1 MPHTL
6 QIFTDMKQ
14 TLFTT
19 AFALLTCL
27 TGLKAQDTA
36 QPSGEGTTAN
46 PYLIGSAAELRWFAD
61 FVNTTDA
68 DGTYPNSAASASLTA
83 DIDLNPGFTFNA
95 DGTYSGP
102 DGAEPEAWEPIMGNS
117 YNATKTKYSGF
128 FDGQGHSVSG
138 VYIPEGE
145 TSYIGL
151 FGIVGSTSYNY
162 TNGGSIRNLTI
173 RNAYMAQTSSRNGN
187 MGGICGALN
196 YGSVE
201 NCRSEAYLVVKDGG
215 GETGGICGMTGYSC
229 LIKNSNNA
237 GSITNATTDN
247 VTIGGICGLIGN
259 SSSVTIENCANSATL
274 ILADDG
280 LNAWGCAGGIIG
292 ENPQRGSSTL
302 RNCYNTGAIVGET
315 STKQTLGLLY
325 GSNEGTAKVYNSYYL
340 PQESL
345 PIIGDGTSPTTA
357 EATSKTAEEFASGS
371 VAYLLG
377 EAWGQDLSE
386 DSKDEFP
393 VMRNEENQVF
403 LVTVY
408 PGSATATK
416 AYINKEGLQL
426 EGNALAFTADEELG
440 AATNV
445 VVGSGG
451 ESAAYV
457 CQNLVLTDGEPFFTP
472 RDFTAVRATYSRTPT
487 RYADGEKG
495 WETIVVPFDGA
506 LLADGE
512 EQAYFTSDADNSA
525 RYWLK
530 TFSGQSAGAT
540 LGFDYEQPDASTS
553 RPLLRAGKPYIIALP
568 GEATWPGYGFDGKEI
583 TIEGENT
590 TVTATLNPVSG
601 TEYTFLGSYDGQ
613 APSAATFYTLD
624 GEGRNFSQ
632 GGTVAPFR
640 ACLAAAPEVLNA
652 PRTLGIGSGTDGTT
666 GMNNLKADGSLSLT
680 PGAGCLT
687 VRTTRATAVSVTS
700 LQGYTLWSGT
710 VDGTQRID
718 LPAAGCY
725 LVNGGKVIVTQP

>member
-1 MPHTL
+1 M
-6 QIFTDMKQ
+6 
-14 TLFTT
+14 
-19 AFALLTCL
+19 AFVP
-27 TGLKAQDTA
+27 GLKAQDTA
-36 QPSGEGTTAN
+36 QPSGEGTTAK

-117 YNATKTKYSGF
+117 SNPSRTKYSGI

-162 TNGGSIRNLTI
+162 NNGGSIRNLTVL
-173 RNAYMAQTSSRNGN
+173 NAYMAQTSSRNGN
-187 MGGICGALN
+187 MGGICGGLN

-201 NCRSEAYLVVKDGG
+201 NCRSKAYLAIKDGG
-215 GETGGICGMTGYSC
+215 GEIGGICGTTGYTC
-229 LIKNSNNA
+229 LIKNSHNA

-315 STKQTLGLLY
+315 SAKQTLGLLY

-357 EATSKTAEEFASGS
+357 EATSKTAEEFASGA

-386 DSKDEFP
+386 ESKDQLP
-393 VMRNEENQVF
+393 VMRNKENQVF

-408 PGSATATK
+408 PGSATATE

-426 EGNALAFTADEELG
+426 EGNALAFTADEELSG
-440 AATNV
+440 VDNV
-445 VVGSGG
+445 VVGSGE
-451 ESAAYV
+451 ESGSYT
-457 CQNLVLTDGEPFFTP
+457 CQQLVLTDGEPFFTP
-472 RDFTAVRATYSRTPT
+472 RDFTAVRATYARTPA
-487 RYADGEKG
+487 RYTDSEKG
-495 WETIVVPFDGA
+495 WETIVVPFDGV

-512 EQAYFTSDADNSA
+512 EQTYFTSDADNSA

-530 TFSGQSAGAT
+530 TFSGQSAGTT
-540 LGFDYEQPDASTS
+540 LGFDYEQPDLSTS

-568 GEATWPGYGFDGKEI
+568 GEATWPGYGLDGKKI

-590 TVTATLNPVSG
+590 TVTATPNPVSG
-601 TEYTFLGSYDGQ
+601 TEYTFLGYYDGQ
-613 APSAATFYTLD
+613 APSSASVYTLD
-624 GEGRNFSQ
+624 SEGRNFVL
-632 GGTVAPFR
+632 GGTAQPFR
-640 ACLAAAPEVLNA
+640 ACLAATTGVLNA

-666 GMNNLKADGSLSLT
+666 GLRNLDAGGSLSLT
-680 PGAGCLT
+680 PGAGSIT
-687 VRTTRATAVSVTS
+687 VGTSRPMAVSVTS

-710 VDGTQRID
+710 VDGTRRIA

-725 LVNGGKVIVTQP
+725 LVNGAKVIVTQP